1 MEQPHQNIENWLDS
15 APCRL
20 RQWGRCRESDDVG
33 ACSSPCPM
41 TRVMVWRQHFFAM
54 KRPFQ
59 GPAVASLAIVSRNA
73 RVLQKSGRVG
83 HGMRQL
89 EGLVPFLVR
98 DPSLDVTTSA
108 QGRPSTHA
116 HLHGAPAL
124 DPTMRLL
131 AIQAD
136 STCSPPRCS
145 SFSCNRRLVAPG
157 SRDAAGQVAACSAG
171 STTDKG
177 HRAPPAIVDVKRG
190 FAANMG
196 SGDMHVS
203 GLTPDVHAWVG
214 RWVRGLSVD
223 NSVDGPVN
231 PERRIKTS
239 QIYISAR
246 SIHHG
251 RAVWPPWPMCTRDLH
266 WSHGTLLR

>member
-1 MEQPHQNIENWLDS
+1 MSEDDAFHFNLDVNSEEPTFMEQPHQNIENWLDS

-116 HLHGAPAL
+116 HLHGAPAR

-131 AIQAD
+131 AIHAD
-136 STCSPPRCS
+136 STCSPPRS
-145 SFSCNRRLVAPG
+145 SRFSCNRRLVAPG

-177 HRAPPAIVDVKRG
+177 HQAPPAIVDVKRG

-196 SGDMHVS
+196 SGGHACV
-203 GLTPDVHAWVG
+203 GLDARRTCMGGQVG
-214 RWVRGLSVD
+214 EGVVRG
-223 NSVDGPVN
+223 
-231 PERRIKTS
+231 
-239 QIYISAR
+239 
-246 SIHHG
+246 
-251 RAVWPPWPMCTRDLH
+251 
-266 WSHGTLLR
+266 